1 MPVRYCLGIQHNDVA
16 GAIDPGAGPFHLDP
30 LREQLKRLVP
40 ELTFGELQ
48 HVPSF
53 AWTNKKLATHV
64 LTQLR
69 FTGHDEAQRFHE
81 ALEKRLAAPD
91 RKPIYG
97 FGPDPPIHALEAWS
111 PIGSGGGIFS
121 DRDRAERLAGAAGLR
136 DKYNQPVTGKGVNV
150 VIADRGLSRSVVQAT
165 TDRMAARRGLQQAA
179 RQRVLGW
186 TRHDRTGSADDPE
199 PRYIN
204 PGRCGSDHGYMIA
217 RNILAIAPD
226 AIIWDA
232 PLLPSDDEPD
242 APPGPSSASQLFQF
256 IKDALKTG
264 KISSWDFSER
274 KHVTVDFAGPVVLVN
289 AWGVMDPESD
299 RDLADQRLK
308 YADNPQNF
316 LVNDMS
322 RLEAQGIDIVFAAG
336 NCGEPCPD
344 PRCGQEDRG
353 PGCSILGMNAHPSV
367 LTVGA
372 VRADGLPLALS
383 AQGPGRLAPALQ
395 NTASYDDALHKP
407 DLCAPSHFR
416 EADDASEVNTGTSAA
431 CGFAAGI
438 VAALRSVPAGRAQTP
453 AQLRDRLRETAQ
465 PLGDAGWNARLGFGV
480 INAAAALAKIEQ

>member
-217 RNILAIAPD
+217 RNVLAIAPD

-264 KISSWDFSER
+264 KDHQLGLLGAEAR
-274 KHVTVDFAGPVVLVN
+274 DGGLRRTGGAGECLGGHGPRVGSRPRGSTTEVRRQPAELSGQRHEP
-289 AWGVMDPESD
+289 ARGAGD
-299 RDLADQRLK
+299 RHSLC
-308 YADNPQNF
+308 
-316 LVNDMS
+316 S
-322 RLEAQGIDIVFAAG
+322 RQL
-336 NCGEPCPD
+336 
-344 PRCGQEDRG
+344 RG
-353 PGCSILGMNAHPSV
+353 
-367 LTVGA
+367 
-372 VRADGLPLALS
+372 ALS
-383 AQGPGRLAPALQ
+383 
-395 NTASYDDALHKP
+395 
-407 DLCAPSHFR
+407 
-416 EADDASEVNTGTSAA
+416 
-431 CGFAAGI
+431 
-438 VAALRSVPAGRAQTP
+438 
-453 AQLRDRLRETAQ
+453 
-465 PLGDAGWNARLGFGV
+465 
-480 INAAAALAKIEQ
+480 